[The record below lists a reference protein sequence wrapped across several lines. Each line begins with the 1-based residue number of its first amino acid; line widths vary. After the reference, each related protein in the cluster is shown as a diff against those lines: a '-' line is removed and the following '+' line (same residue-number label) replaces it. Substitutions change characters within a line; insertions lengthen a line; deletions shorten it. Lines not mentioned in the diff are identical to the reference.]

1 MKPEKKNDVK
11 TELKD
16 EELNDVSGGVGMR
29 RPSQIEM
36 KRCAKCGKPIPAGSS
51 TSYCDLCLTKLRK
64 TGFHPLI

>member
-16 EELNDVSGGVGMR
+16 EELNDVSGGVSIR

-36 KRCAKCGKPIPAGSS
+36 KRCTNCGKPIPANSS
-51 TSYCDLCLTKLRK
+51 ISYCDLCLTKLRK